1 MCCLIASKESCFVSH
16 RGEQVEED
24 FYLYLDQQMRCPA
37 AHPSF
42 SEFFS
47 ATPLLHSPFLCSV
60 PESVQNKQIFTEEI
74 FGKVIKLHI
83 FGTKLKRSCDA
94 TVTGQN
100 YGLEICC

>member
-16 RGEQVEED
+16 RGE
-24 FYLYLDQQMRCPA
+24 QMRCPA

-60 PESVQNKQIFTEEI
+60 PESVQKKQIFTEEI

-94 TVTGQN
+94 TVTGQK
-100 YGLEICC
+100 YGLEIRC